1 MIKKTF
7 FIKGM
12 HCASCVYVNEKALK
26 KIAGVKEA
34 VVNLANGKATII
46 AEKEVDVDKIKKAVE
61 GVGYQVIFEEEKK
74 EDLEEIIKKEK
85 EKELKQLKTKSFISL
100 FFAFLIV
107 WATFPFLEKIAP
119 IFLKNYYFQL
129 IIASIVQFWVGG
141 DFYKNTFSSLRHRQV
156 NMDTLVVLG
165 TTVAYIY
172 SLFLVLL
179 PNLFNKTDLMPYFDV
194 SVVIIALVFLG
205 RYLEAKAKSKT
216 NEAIKKLM
224 GLQAKEAYVLIN
236 N

>member
-12 HCASCVYVNEKALK
+12 HCASCVYVNEQALK

-34 VVNLANGKATII
+34 VVNLATGKATII
-46 AEKEVDVDKIKKAVE
+46 VEKEIDFDKIKKAVE

-107 WATFPFLEKIAP
+107 WATFPFLEKTAP

-129 IIASIVQFWVGG
+129 IIASIIQFWVGG
-141 DFYKNTFSSLRHRQV
+141 DFYKSAFSSLKHRQA

-165 TTVAYIY
+165 TTVAYVY

-179 PNLFNKTDLMPYFDV
+179 PNFFNKNDLMPYFDV

-216 NEAIKKLM
+216 SEAIKKLM
-224 GLQAKEAYVLIN
+224 GLQAKEAHLLIN